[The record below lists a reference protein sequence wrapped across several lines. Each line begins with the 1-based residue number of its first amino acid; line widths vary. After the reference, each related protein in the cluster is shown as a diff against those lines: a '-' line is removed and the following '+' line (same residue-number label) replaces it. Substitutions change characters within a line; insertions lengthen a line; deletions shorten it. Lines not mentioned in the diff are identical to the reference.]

1 MVICR
6 RRAIR
11 RWKCCQFIRLN
22 SAQTRARA
30 GLKLAAATPVRIPP
44 AVPAHLNSSTFQSDL
59 LATRRSILRKGALG
73 LRDAHGA
80 GQGEVHNPDL
90 QRRRAEPY

>member
-1 MVICR
+1 MGVLSIHPLEFRSDPRTR
-6 RRAIR
+6 RINIGSRHTGE
-11 RWKCCQFIRLN
+11 N
-22 SAQTRARA
+22 
-30 GLKLAAATPVRIPP
+30 PP